1 MDTSELYTSMV
12 KRERNLWIALAVT
25 GASTLLIS
33 CLFFWMYLGVAKE
46 KSKIIAYTP
55 TGIPKYVE
63 WKCEGGR
70 ELIEVQTFTKE
81 MLAKAFTLKYSDF
94 LGAKPAD
101 VLAGVKPLF
110 APDYYEQ
117 FVEGLTV
124 SKYIERMIES
134 RAVTIVE
141 VKDPVEVQASPD
153 GYWAKARI
161 VKQDVTATGEKNQ
174 ILTYAVFLRKGDR
187 TIRNPWGLYVS
198 KIYTVS

>member
-124 SKYIERMIES
+124 SKYIEKMIES
-134 RAVTIVE
+134 RAVTVVE